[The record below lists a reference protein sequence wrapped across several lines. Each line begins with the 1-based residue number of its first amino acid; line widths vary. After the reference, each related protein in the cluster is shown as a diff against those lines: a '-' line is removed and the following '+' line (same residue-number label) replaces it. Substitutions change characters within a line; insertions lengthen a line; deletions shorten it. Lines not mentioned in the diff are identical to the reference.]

1 MSLKKTGRAGNKLPI
16 PFTILDTFFQYIL
29 DKKFTEAEKC
39 LQEIYEKI
47 IREKDYDEFKRG
59 FIQALK
65 GILIMLRSNDQNT
78 FLSNLDLNKIDT
90 LKKYYNE
97 FSLIVEDELHANY
110 DRGYFLALAEYML
123 FMIKNME
130 PDQKNTLED

>member
-1 MSLKKTGRAGNKLPI
+1 MSLKKIGRAGNKLPI
-16 PFTILDTFFQYIL
+16 PSTILDTFFQYVL

-47 IREKDYDEFKRG
+47 GKKDYDEFKRG

-78 FLSNLDLNKIDT
+78 FLSNLDLSKIDV
-90 LKKYYNE
+90 LKKYYSE
-97 FSLIVEDELHANY
+97 FSSIAEDELHASY
-110 DRGYFLALAEYML
+110 DRGYFSALAEYML
-123 FMIKNME
+123 FMIRNME
-130 PDQKNTLED
+130 SDQKNTLKD